1 MLSNKKLFDEASE
14 HCVKNLTEMV
24 WDQNEKFI
32 QTTRD
37 KGMNVVEVTP
47 EQKAV
52 FRDAASNVYQ
62 LYIEQYGGS
71 QELIDKAMMHNDDFE

>member
-1 MLSNKKLFDEASE
+1 
-14 HCVKNLTEMV
+14 
-24 WDQNEKFI
+24 
-32 QTTRD
+32 
-37 KGMNVVEVTP
+37 MNVVEVTP

-71 QELIDKAMMHNDDFE
+71 QELIDKAMMHNDDFG